1 MSNTTVCDWQTRVA
15 RTGRWEL
22 RRTWPQQ
29 ATTTTTGF
37 PGAGFTTGT
46 TTPPGGGLMTPTGH
60 LAGPA
65 AGTGPGPRAG
75 LPVLAMAVAG
85 MLARATASAAI
96 ETMRFIEFLRVD

>member
-1 MSNTTVCDWQTRVA
+1 
-15 RTGRWEL
+15 
-22 RRTWPQQ
+22 
-29 ATTTTTGF
+29 
-37 PGAGFTTGT
+37 
-46 TTPPGGGLMTPTGH
+46 MTPTGH